1 MRRSAL
7 ALGLALLI
15 AAPAAPE
22 VQAQAAYDLIIRG
35 GQVLDGTGNPWF
47 NADVGVRDG
56 RIATV
61 GDLTGATATRELDAR
76 GLTVAPGFVDI
87 HSHATFTGTNDWQ
100 RAAPSLVAQ
109 GITTVVINQDGRSPW
124 PIRDQIETMR
134 ERGHGPNVV
143 ALIGHGQVR
152 DLAMEG
158 DVQRTMTPAEIERLR
173 TLVREG
179 MADGAWGFSA
189 ATEYNPGR
197 WSDTDEL
204 VAVAEE
210 VRPGGGVFVHH
221 QRSEGSD
228 PMWYWPSR
236 DEPGPPN
243 LIDAVLETIEVA
255 ERTGTPTVAS
265 HLKAKGAHYWGTS
278 HTVIR
283 LINEAR
289 DRGVPIYGDQYY
301 YETTGSDGNTVL
313 IPAWAVTAGR
323 RLLSEEGTE
332 GNPTPADAI
341 ARLLE
346 DEAGARDL
354 RRDVAHEIRRRGG
367 PDRLFI
373 LAHPDEELVGLTLA
387 ELIERWELSP
397 VDAAFRLQLEGDR
410 SSRGG
415 ARMRG
420 YSLSEVDIIAYTPH
434 DWMLTASDAGI
445 GTGSGGLVHPRF
457 YGTFPRRIARYA
469 RDLELTSIG
478 HAVRSA
484 SSLPA
489 QVLGMRDRGLVRE
502 GFHADLVL
510 FSVEEIQDR
519 ATLFEPHQFPDGI
532 PYVLVGGTFVV
543 DGGEV
548 TGALPGRVLT
558 PAEDR

>member
-1 MRRSAL
+1 MRRLAFALGFLAL
-7 ALGLALLI
+7 AV
-15 AAPAAPE
+15 APAT
-22 VQAQAAYDLIIRG
+22 AQVPGAATYDLILRG

-47 NADVGVRDG
+47 RADVGIRDG

-61 GDLTGATATRELDAR
+61 GDLSGATAPRVVDAT
-76 GLTVAPGFVDI
+76 GLTVAPGFIDM
-87 HSHATFTGTNDWQ
+87 HSHATFTTNDEWR

-124 PIRDQIETMR
+124 PIRDQIAEMR
-134 ERGHGPNVV
+134 ELGHGPNAIVLV
-143 ALIGHGQVR
+143 GHGEVR
-152 DLAMEG
+152 RRAMDG
-158 DVQRTMTPAEIERLR
+158 DVQRVMNDDERAQIR
-173 TLVREG
+173 TLVRQG
-179 MADGAWGFSA
+179 MEEGAWGFSA

-210 VRPGGGVFVHH
+210 VRPWGGVLVHH

-243 LIDAVLETIEVA
+243 LIDAVLETIEIA
-255 ERTGTPTVAS
+255 ERTGTTSVAS

-283 LINEAR
+283 LIEEAR
-289 DRGVPIYGDQYY
+289 ARGVPIYGDQYY

-313 IPAWAVTAGR
+313 IPSWAVTAGR

-332 GNPTPADAI
+332 GNPAPAEAI
-341 ARLLE
+341 SRLLE
-346 DEAGARDL
+346 DAEGARDL

-373 LAHPDEELVGLTLA
+373 LDHPDEELIGLTLA
-387 ELIERWELSP
+387 DLVERWNAPP
-397 VDAAFRLQLEGDR
+397 VEAAIRLQLEGDR

-420 YSLSEVDIIAYTPH
+420 YSLSEIDIIAYTPH

-445 GTGSGGLVHPRF
+445 GVGQGGLVHPRF

-469 RDLELTSIG
+469 RDLELTSVG

-489 QVLGMRDRGLVRE
+489 QVLGMRDRGMVRE

-510 FSVEEIQDR
+510 FSVEGIQDR
-519 ATLFEPHQFPDGI
+519 ATLFEPHQYPDGI
-532 PYVLVGGTFVV
+532 PYVIVGGTFVV
-543 DGGEV
+543 DGGEI